1 MKNKTWTVTVEED
14 ASTGDLILSLPED
27 LLKEQGWKEGD
38 TLQWI
43 DNQNGTWSLQ
53 KKHVVDESVITAYN
67 NERLVSSQYDKATP
81 EEEEAWQALEKKK

>member
-14 ASTGDLILSLPED
+14 ASTGDLILPLPED